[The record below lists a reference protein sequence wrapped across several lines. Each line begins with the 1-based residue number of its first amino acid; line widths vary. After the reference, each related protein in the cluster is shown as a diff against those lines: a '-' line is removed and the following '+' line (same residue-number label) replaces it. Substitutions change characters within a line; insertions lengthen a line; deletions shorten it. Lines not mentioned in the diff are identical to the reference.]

1 MRTFA
6 ANYSKIIHFMPKKK
20 SGFPYEVH
28 PTPMKGKDGRNIV
41 YAKPAKGL
49 KLDIKAVDG
58 YCHEHY
64 ELKDGELEFVFKQF
78 LKCASELMAR
88 GYRIDTPIG
97 SFVPKLGLK
106 REITSADEVDDDD
119 VQLEGVD
126 YNPGKIWNKAIE
138 GWLFNGFIRV
148 ENPNVQ
154 ELMQDTAHLE
164 QALRECLK
172 QRGFVTVKAFTIQ
185 AHLTD
190 YSARKQLETWTKGD
204 NPKLMKTKMGQT
216 DIYTEV

>member
-1 MRTFA
+1 
-6 ANYSKIIHFMPKKK
+6 
-20 SGFPYEVH
+20 
-28 PTPMKGKDGRNIV
+28 MKGKDGRNIV

-138 GWLFNGFIRV
+138 GWLFNGFTRV